1 MDDLGLNTIV
11 LSDEEVLIARALIS
25 AAMAISSMKGEKQMT
40 YELHGLLDNFLI
52 PIGNEWYDFCWGV
65 D

>member
-52 PIGNEWYDFCWGV
+52 PIGNE
-65 D
+65 